1 MTQQVFEP
9 TSLCFGLGADHD
21 RREAPRPDLV
31 APADQAPDLAG
42 EVGVEVTHE
51 VPELLRVADAEQAM
65 VVVPEDHHGHN
76 AYVVDP
82 LRTAEDT
89 EDDLVGGR
97 ARTQEKTALDGPGR
111 DLDEGSPL
119 GDEA

>member
-1 MTQQVFEP
+1 
-9 TSLCFGLGADHD
+9 
-21 RREAPRPDLV
+21 
-31 APADQAPDLAG
+31 
-42 EVGVEVTHE
+42 
-51 VPELLRVADAEQAM
+51 M
-65 VVVPEDHHGHN
+65 VMVPEDDNRRN

-97 ARTQEKTALDGPGR
+97 ARAQEKTALDGPGR